1 MQMFKYIMQRLV
13 FAFLTVI
20 LLFVFTYS
28 MLQLLPG
35 DPFIG
40 EKAIPE
46 SVKAALYA
54 KYGLDKPLWEQ
65 ILLYIGNAFKG
76 DLGVCFD
83 SNRSVSLIISE
94 TFPVSAD
101 LGIRALIFAL
111 VFGISLGTLAAIKR
125 NTGWDSAVMVIAT
138 IGVSIPSFVI
148 AAL

>member
-46 SVKAALYA
+46 SV
-54 KYGLDKPLWEQ
+54 
-65 ILLYIGNAFKG
+65 
-76 DLGVCFD
+76 
-83 SNRSVSLIISE
+83 
-94 TFPVSAD
+94 
-101 LGIRALIFAL
+101 
-111 VFGISLGTLAAIKR
+111 
-125 NTGWDSAVMVIAT
+125 
-138 IGVSIPSFVI
+138 
-148 AAL
+148 